1 MTTETKESP
10 LPTKEA
16 LQMLSRAG
24 KSTTNQY
31 LAFQKIEGGGA
42 AAKFATIK
50 ETASDAFSLEATA
63 ASAVNGFIK
72 DKTHAG
78 AAEKGGKRRNN

>member
-1 MTTETKESP
+1 
-10 LPTKEA
+10 
-16 LQMLSRAG
+16 MLSRAG

-50 ETASDAFSLEATA
+50 DTTGDAFSLDAAA

-78 AAEKGGKRRNN
+78 GEKRGKRTNN